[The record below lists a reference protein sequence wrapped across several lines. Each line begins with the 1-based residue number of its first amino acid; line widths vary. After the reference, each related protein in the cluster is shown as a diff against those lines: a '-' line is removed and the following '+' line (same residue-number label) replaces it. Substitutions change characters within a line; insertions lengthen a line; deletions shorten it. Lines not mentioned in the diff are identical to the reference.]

1 MDFEQK
7 LHALQMEADGIA
19 AITAAVDNSLAEF
32 DENETATAMTVLTKL
47 SKDHADNIQEIIAMM
62 DRGEAANET

>member
-7 LHALQMEADGIA
+7 LHALQIEADGIA
-19 AITAAVDNSLAEF
+19 AIITAVDNSLAEF
-32 DENETATAMTVLTKL
+32 DENETAMTVLTKL

-62 DRGEAANET
+62 DRGEATE

>member
-7 LHALQMEADGIA
+7 LHDLQIEADGIA
-19 AITAAVDNSLAEF
+19 AIFTALDNSLADF

-47 SKDHADNIQEIIAMM
+47 SKDHADNIHAAISML
-62 DRGEAANET
+62 DRGEATA